1 MLKRLLKTVAWILG
15 VLAAIPVIMNLA
27 VIGVASFF
35 IRSAQTVPE
44 TPVILVLGAG
54 VWANS
59 KLSPMLQDRVDQ
71 GIALYESGKG
81 AKLLMSGDHSSPY
94 YDEVSTMK
102 RYAVDKGVA
111 SSDVFLDHSGFS
123 TYESLLRARDIFG
136 ARKMIIVTQRYH
148 LYRAVFIAR
157 ALGIEAYGVPS
168 DARAYNGEVKR
179 QIREFFARAKDFVQV
194 WLPAPEFNEQVDL
207 TGDGDETN
215 TP

>member
-15 VLAAIPVIMNLA
+15 ILAAIPVIMNLA

-111 SSDVFLDHSGFS
+111 SSDVFLDHSRFS

>member
-15 VLAAIPVIMNLA
+15 ILAAIPVIMNLA

-59 KLSPMLQDRVDQ
+59 KLSPMLKDRVDQ

-207 TGDGDETN
+207 TGNGDETN

>member
-1 MLKRLLKTVAWILG
+1 MLKRLIKTTAWILG
-15 VLAAIPVIMNLA
+15 ILVAIPVIINLV
-27 VIGVASFF
+27 VISVAAFS
-35 IRSAQTVPE
+35 IRSPQDVPDA
-44 TPVILVLGAG
+44 PVVLVLGAG

-102 RYAVDKGVA
+102 RYAVEKGVA
-111 SSDVFLDHSGFS
+111 SSDIFLDHSGFS

-136 ARKMIIVTQRYH
+136 AQKIIIVTQRYH

-157 ALGIEAYGVPS
+157 ALGMEAYGVPC
-168 DARAYNGEVKR
+168 DTRAYKDEGKR
-179 QIREFFARAKDFVQV
+179 QVREFFARVKDFIQV
-194 WLPAPEFNEQVDL
+194 WLPAPAYNERVDL
-207 TGDGDETN
+207 SGDGDDTN

>member
-15 VLAAIPVIMNLA
+15 ILAAIPVIMNLA

>member
-1 MLKRLLKTVAWILG
+1 MLKRLLKTAAWILG
-15 VLAAIPVIMNLA
+15 ILAALPVVMNLA
-27 VIGVASFF
+27 VIGIAAFS
-35 IRSAQTVPE
+35 IRSPQTVPE
-44 TPVILVLGAG
+44 APVVLVLGAG

-59 KLSPMLQDRVDQ
+59 RLSPMLQDRVDQ
-71 GIALYESGKG
+71 GIALYEAGKG

-102 RYAVDKGVA
+102 RYAVEKGVA

-136 ARKMIIVTQRYH
+136 ARKIIIVTQRYH

-157 ALGIEAYGVPS
+157 ALGLEAYGVPS
-168 DARAYNGEVKR
+168 DARTDNGEAKR
-179 QIREFFARAKDFVQV
+179 QIREFFARVKDFVQV
-194 WLPAPEFNEQVDL
+194 WLPAPAYTERVDL
-207 TGDGDETN
+207 TGDGDATN